1 MGRQRLAAEA
11 ARQCSQQATNR
22 RLPVL
27 AGRRMRLVPV
37 LVSLLIVLTL
47 LPFFTQEV
55 AASLPGSPLYGL
67 KILVQDVRLWATG
80 SPGAHGDLDV
90 SVAER
95 RLNDVAAALEE
106 GYAINDATA
115 GNTERQLDRAMQA
128 VSQNPETAGTAGP
141 LQLIEAI
148 QNCERVMVE
157 ALNQMSESDQM
168 PLRDLLRQMERARE
182 ELHLGAGAASGEQ
195 ERARQGEPIEAEE
208 IPVGPNQ
215 SDPQR
220 RMQGQGPEGP
230 DAGAQGQP
238 AEAPK
243 QQPAAPGPAIGATPT
258 ATPTPTPPVAE
269 PPPEHSQQPNDNGGQ
284 QQPAPGG
291 SQPQDNSTPGSKG
304 NNGGAGKP

>member
-11 ARQCSQQATNR
+11 TRQCSQQVTKR

-27 AGRRMRLVPV
+27 VGRRMRLVPV

-47 LPFFTQEV
+47 LPFFAQEV

-67 KILVQDVRLWATG
+67 KILVQDVHLWATG
-80 SPGAHGDLDV
+80 GPGAHGDLDV
-90 SVAER
+90 SVAQR

-106 GYAINDATA
+106 GHAVNDAAA
-115 GNTERQLDRAMQA
+115 GSAERQLDRAMQA
-128 VSQNPETAGTAGP
+128 VSQNPETAETAAP
-141 LQLIEAI
+141 VQLIEAI
-148 QNCERVMVE
+148 QNCERVMVD
-157 ALNQMSESDQM
+157 ALNQMSESEQR
-168 PLRDLLRQMERARE
+168 PLRELLHQMERARE
-182 ELHLGAGAASGEQ
+182 ELHQGAGAASGEQ

-230 DAGAQGQP
+230 DPGAPGRP

-243 QQPAAPGPAIGATPT
+243 QQPAASGPAIGATPT

-269 PPPEHSQQPNDNGGQ
+269 PTPEQSQQPKDNGGQ

-291 SQPQDNSTPGSKG
+291 NQPQNNSTSGSKG
-304 NNGGAGKP
+304 NNGGTGKP